1 MPPMADLAAILR
13 RSGIFARVPARD
25 VELLARSARL
35 RRLKRGEHVCRSGD
49 PASELFV
56 VVSGRVS
63 ISRSGWEGGR
73 RSTEFMA
80 AGEVFGLPALA
91 ALSYPNDIQARAPS
105 LIAALPKSAVL
116 GLVHRVPVLAQNIL
130 EALAAR
136 LAFLETMLVLAGQPA
151 GRRLASTLVYLEG
164 KFGRDVPLSR
174 AEVAEMAGIAPETAM
189 RLLKTFEDAGWV
201 RRRAGGVAVL
211 DGKALRREAVE
222 L

>member
-1 MPPMADLAAILR
+1 MAAMDDLASILR
-13 RSGIFARVPARD
+13 RSAVFARVPARD
-25 VELLARSARL
+25 LERLALSARL
-35 RRLKRGEHVCRSGD
+35 RRLKRGEFVCRSGD
-49 PASELFV
+49 PAGSLFV

-80 AGEVFGLPALA
+80 AGDVFGLPALA
-91 ALSYPNDIQARAPS
+91 SLTYPNDIQARAPS
-105 LIAALPKSAVL
+105 LVAALPKPEVL
-116 GLVHRVPVLAQNIL
+116 ALVHRVPVLARTIL

-136 LAFLETMLVLAGQPA
+136 LTFLETMLVLAGQPA
-151 GRRLASTLVYLEG
+151 GRRLASTLVYLRE

-189 RLLKTFEDAGWV
+189 RLLRRFEDAGWV
-201 RRRAGGVAVL
+201 RRRPGGVAVV
-211 DGKALRREAVE
+211 DEAALRREAVE